1 MKPPWCDATEE
12 EIAEFWAGY
21 EEWLDAQ
28 ADAWD
33 EETDR

>member
-1 MKPPWCDATEE
+1 MIPPTEE

-28 ADAWD
+28 AAAWD
-33 EETDR
+33 EEVDR